1 MVNDIFA
8 TPLFGI
14 TLCIVV
20 YLFSEYLIRRFEI
33 NNLPPI
39 FISAVIIVCL
49 ILYSPDITYAKFN
62 AGGQF
67 ISLFLGPA
75 TIALALPLYKKWV
88 LVKDN
93 AVAIG
98 GGICFGTVLSIM
110 VIFALAK
117 LLDVSE
123 PMMISMIPKS
133 VTTPIAIEIAKTI
146 GGIPPIT
153 TATVVMSGCFGA
165 AFNHKLLAIFGV
177 KNDLACGLAIGLSSH
192 GIGTSACARVN
203 LTQLA
208 ISGVA
213 MGLTG
218 IATSIVTP
226 MLLPILQNLVK

>member
-14 TLCIVV
+14 TLCLVV

-39 FISAVIIVCL
+39 LVSAIVIVSL
-49 ILYSPDITYAKFN
+49 ILFSPNLTYAKFN

-75 TIALALPLYKKWV
+75 TIALALPLYKKWP
-88 LVKDN
+88 LVRAN
-93 AVAIG
+93 ALAIG
-98 GGICFGTVLSIM
+98 CGICFGTVLSII
-110 VIFALAK
+110 VIFFMSK
-117 LLDVSE
+117 LLGVSE
-123 PMMISMIPKS
+123 PMMVSMIPKS

-153 TATVVMSGCFGA
+153 TATVIMSGCFGA
-165 AFNHKLLAIFGV
+165 AFNHKLLKLFGV

-218 IATSIVTP
+218 IATSFAAPIVLP
-226 MLLPILQNLVK
+226 LLQSLVK

>member
-14 TLCIVV
+14 VLCIVV
-20 YLFSEYLIRRFEI
+20 YVFSEYIIRRFEI
-33 NNLPPI
+33 CNLPPI
-39 FISAVIIVCL
+39 LLSAVIIVSL
-49 ILYSPDITYAKFN
+49 ILCTPALTYEKFN
-62 AGGQF
+62 NGGQF

-75 TIALALPLYKKWV
+75 TIALAFPLYKKWT
-88 LVKDN
+88 LVKTN

-98 GGICFGTVLSIM
+98 CGIGFGTVLSIV

-117 LLDVSE
+117 LLGVSG
-123 PMMISMIPKS
+123 PMLISMLPKS

-153 TATVVMSGCFGA
+153 TATVIMSGCFGA
-165 AFNHKLLAIFGV
+165 AFNHKLLAFFGV
-177 KNDLACGLAIGLSSH
+177 KDDLACGLAVGLSSH
-192 GIGTSACARVN
+192 GIGTSACATVS

-208 ISGVA
+208 VSGVA

-218 IATSIVTP
+218 IATSIVAP
-226 MLLPILQNLVK
+226 VLLPLLQNIIK